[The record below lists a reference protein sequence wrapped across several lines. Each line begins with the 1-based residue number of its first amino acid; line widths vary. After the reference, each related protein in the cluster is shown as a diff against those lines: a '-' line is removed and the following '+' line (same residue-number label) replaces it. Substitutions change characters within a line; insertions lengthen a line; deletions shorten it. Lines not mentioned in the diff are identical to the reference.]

1 MEIIMNSNDLYN
13 NLKELWEEFDSNHNV
28 FVDKG
33 NKAAG
38 SRARKAIGEIK
49 KLVTEY
55 RKASVS
61 ECIMN
66 IASLAGHLAF
76 GLIAFSFLVKDI
88 FWLRIVSILASL
100 FSVFYNYLIPLEPMW
115 LAINWNF
122 IFIAVNLYHIAV
134 ILYEKREV
142 KMDAK
147 NQELYDTL
155 FSEMTPV
162 EYLKISRAAK
172 WELVKAGERIITQGM
187 PVPDLYLI
195 YNGTVDVIV
204 DNEQIAELK
213 DGEFVGEMSFL
224 TEKVATATCK
234 VKYDAQCL
242 VWKQKEFKELLKR
255 NPSLYFTIQSVL
267 SSQVSDKLVKSSK

>member
-1 MEIIMNSNDLYN
+1 
-13 NLKELWEEFDSNHNV
+13 
-28 FVDKG
+28 
-33 NKAAG
+33 
-38 SRARKAIGEIK
+38 
-49 KLVTEY
+49 
-55 RKASVS
+55 
-61 ECIMN
+61 MN
-66 IASLAGHLAF
+66 IATLAGHLAF

-88 FWLRIVSILASL
+88 FWLRIVSIIASL
-100 FSVFYNYLIPLEPMW
+100 FSVFYNYIIPLEPMW

-122 IFIAVNLYHIAV
+122 IFIAVNIYHIAI

-142 KMDAK
+142 KMDDK

-172 WELVKAGERIITQGM
+172 WELVKSGQRIITQGM

-195 YNGTVDVIV
+195 YNGTVDVVV

-242 VWKQKEFKELLKR
+242 VWKQREFKELLKR

-267 SSQVSDKLVKSSK
+267 SAQVSDKLVISSKK